1 MRPEICGDKIMRKVT
16 LCLLLY
22 FFSKISAV
30 SQDKADDSTKKY
42 AVVVDKMDEVDQARY
57 NAVMNN
63 LTLQTDIALTE
74 VKSRPGVY
82 NFLLNDL
89 PFASAC
95 VRELGL
101 GKYVI
106 VKASDLFSEEEI
118 SADEKAELDKIVV
131 MDDKDG
137 MNVRAKLIYQEDMKW
152 VYYTYGINTLGITS
166 IKGRAV
172 IVVVARKQDGIL
184 LTEARIY
191 ARVDGFWGVA
201 GKLMP
206 SVAKSIIEEKSRLFI
221 TAAKTVCEKVIE
233 DPDAFYNKLKDN
245 KNIPHET
252 LEKFVKLV
260 KGK

>member
-1 MRPEICGDKIMRKVT
+1 MRRVT
-16 LCLLLY
+16 LYLLLY

-30 SQDKADDSTKKY
+30 SQDKVDDSAKKY
-42 AVVVDKMDEVDQARY
+42 AVVVDRMDEVDQARY

-63 LTLQTDIALTE
+63 MTLETDVALTE
-74 VKSRPGVY
+74 VKSRPDVY

-89 PFASAC
+89 SFASAC

-106 VKASDLFSEEEI
+106 TRASDLFAEEEI
-118 SADEKAELDKIVV
+118 SADEKSELEKIVV
-131 MDDKDG
+131 MDDKEG
-137 MNVRAKLIYQEDMKW
+137 MNVRAKLVYQEDMKW
-152 VYYTYGINTLGITS
+152 VYYTYGINSLGITS

-184 LTEARIY
+184 MTEARIF

-206 SVAKSIIEEKSRLFI
+206 SVAKSIMEEKSKLFI
-221 TAAKTVCEKVIE
+221 TASKTVCEKVLE
-233 DPDAFYNKLKDN
+233 DPDAFYNKLKDS
-245 KNIPHET
+245 KNIPHES

-260 KGK
+260 KDKK

>member
-1 MRPEICGDKIMRKVT
+1 MRRVT
-16 LCLLLY
+16 LYLLLY
-22 FFSKISAV
+22 FFSKLSAV
-30 SQDKADDSTKKY
+30 SQDKIDDSKKY
-42 AVVVDKMDEVDQARY
+42 AVVADKMDEVDQARY

-63 LTLQTDIALTE
+63 LTLQTDVALTE
-74 VKSRPGVY
+74 VNSRPDIY

-89 PFASAC
+89 PFASSC

-106 VKASDLFSEEEI
+106 TRASDLFAEEEI
-118 SADEKAELDKIVV
+118 SADEKSELEKIVI

-137 MNVRAKLIYQEDMKW
+137 MNVRAKLIHQEDMKW
-152 VYYTYGINTLGITS
+152 VYYTYGINSLGITS

-172 IVVVARKQDGIL
+172 IVVVARKQGGIL
-184 LTEARIY
+184 LTEARIF

-206 SVAKSIIEEKSRLFI
+206 SVAKSIIEEKSKLFI

-233 DPDAFYNKLKDN
+233 DPDAFYNKLKN
-245 KNIPHET
+245 SKNISHET

-260 KGK
+260 KEK